1 MLGVGMWAVFAFVI
15 PMIASLIAM
24 TISYGGD
31 WRNYTAIFETI
42 YSLSPSYHFSKIGE
56 HLLGTYRSWDS
67 GVAETSIT
75 SSLAYA
81 GPNVLVL
88 AIVTALFFIASYI
101 AFTRQEIR

>member
-1 MLGVGMWAVFAFVI
+1 MWAVFAFVI

-56 HLLGTYRSWDS
+56 HLLGTYRSWDG

-75 SSLAYA
+75 SSLMNAS
-81 GPNVLVL
+81 PNILVL
-88 AIVTALFFIASYI
+88 AIVTTLFFIASYI